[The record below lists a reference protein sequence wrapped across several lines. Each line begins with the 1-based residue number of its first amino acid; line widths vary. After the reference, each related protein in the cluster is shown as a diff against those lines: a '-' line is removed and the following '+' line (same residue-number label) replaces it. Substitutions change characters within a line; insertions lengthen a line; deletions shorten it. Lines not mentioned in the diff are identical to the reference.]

1 MLSQVRNAYSFFFQN
16 ALHRW
21 CARLG
26 FAAHLMII
34 GLLLFVWT
42 RLPPQLPLY
51 YSRPWGTEQIG
62 TPWHLAAVVGAS
74 LLLFFIN
81 TTIAALLYRHDHF
94 LGRLLFLGACF
105 LVITSLYSVVS
116 IVLLIS

>member
-1 MLSQVRNAYSFFFQN
+1 MISQVRHAYSFFFQN

-26 FAAHLMII
+26 FALHLVII

-42 RLPPQLPLY
+42 RLPPLVPLY

-62 TPWHLAAVVGAS
+62 TPLQLALVVGAS
-74 LLLFFIN
+74 LFLFFVN
-81 TTIAALLYRHDHF
+81 TTAAAQLYQHDHF
-94 LGRLLFLGACF
+94 LGRLLFWGACF
-105 LVITSLYSVVS
+105 LVLVLMYSIVS
-116 IVLLIS
+116 IVLLVS